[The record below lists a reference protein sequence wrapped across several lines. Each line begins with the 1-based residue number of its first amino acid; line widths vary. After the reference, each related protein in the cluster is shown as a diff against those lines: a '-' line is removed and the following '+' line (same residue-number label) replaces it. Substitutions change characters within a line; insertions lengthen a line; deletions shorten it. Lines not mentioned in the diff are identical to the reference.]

1 MNILMISVSVVVLIC
16 AALLIYYFAYYRR
29 KYVPIK
35 HTEYYE
41 DKSVSRTYF
50 TITLIPQHYNLTL
63 FISS

>member
-1 MNILMISVSVVVLIC
+1 MNMLMISVSVVVLIC

-41 DKSVSRTYF
+41 DKSVSRT
-50 TITLIPQHYNLTL
+50 
-63 FISS
+63 